1 LVVGTALRQLI
12 SFGIFV
18 HRIAFLEF
26 TPVVIFSLLV
36 AFGELECF
44 YNEFSTL
51 ALGIARRLIAGS

>member
-44 YNEFSTL
+44 DFGYKR
-51 ALGIARRLIAGS
+51 GIEL